1 MGNNSPKRV
10 LFQFVSKDL
19 AGFRIHSSVARRSM
33 CQAGGCCGPWKKSC
47 GDDSLFD
54 SAAGLCMMVFT
65 PVTEAEAIAVLM
77 AGKASA

>member
-1 MGNNSPKRV
+1 
-10 LFQFVSKDL
+10 
-19 AGFRIHSSVARRSM
+19 M